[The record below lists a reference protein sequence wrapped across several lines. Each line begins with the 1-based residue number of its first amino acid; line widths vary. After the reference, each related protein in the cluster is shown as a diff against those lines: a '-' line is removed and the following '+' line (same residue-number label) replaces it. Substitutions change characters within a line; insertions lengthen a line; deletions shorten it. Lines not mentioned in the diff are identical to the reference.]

1 MTISNIYKNSWNF
14 MKKNFGPIVLIT
26 LILSISI
33 SLAQAL
39 LQKSGSAGWI
49 LYIAVM
55 IAGMPLLRAL
65 AGLEI
70 YYSYRRDDRVNISRM
85 FSYFDQEFWF
95 FTIKMTLEI
104 FAWSLLF
111 IIPGIYKSLAYS
123 RAIYIRKNSP
133 QLSDRDCLIKSQ
145 EEMYG
150 YKGKLFGAG
159 LIIGLIIT
167 AIIGIPLYYS
177 LSVVIQANTF
187 NPFIIFVQLGLYS
200 IIVLVVTFL
209 ASIFTNTLGP
219 AFQAMR
225 DSEPIKIKR

>member
-1 MTISNIYKNSWNF
+1 
-14 MKKNFGPIVLIT
+14 MKRNFGPIALIT
-26 LILSISI
+26 LILSISM

-39 LQKSGSAGWI
+39 LQKSGSAGWL
-49 LYIAVM
+49 LYMAII

-65 AGLEI
+65 ASLEI
-70 YYSYRRDDRVNISRM
+70 YYSYRRDDRVNVSRM
-85 FSYFDQEFWF
+85 FSYYDQDFWI
-95 FTIKMTLEI
+95 FTIKMSLEI
-104 FAWSLLF
+104 LAWSLLF

-123 RAIYIRKNSP
+123 RAIYIRKKHP

-177 LSVVIQANTF
+177 LSGVIQANTF

-209 ASIFTNTLGP
+209 ASIFTNTIGP
-219 AFQAMR
+219 VFQAMR
-225 DSEPIKIKR
+225 DSESIKIKR